1 MSHEAEEDTPEEEH
15 PAGGKNEDYIEP
27 SASAGRTLDG
37 RAAPQPIPTTS
48 SASATSG
55 STSKQPPT
63 KKFATLGDLGGGGGA
78 HAGHGHDDDD
88 SDDSE
93 DSEVQDFFA
102 GGEKSGLAV
111 QNPDELK
118 RKILEKAR
126 RFDPKLRLIPAK
138 SSSGAD
144 FFQQKSRSTACR

>member
-1 MSHEAEEDTPEEEH
+1 MSHEAEDDTPEEEH
-15 PAGGKNEDYIEP
+15 PAGGIDEDYIE
-27 SASAGRTLDG
+27 ASVTAGRTLDG
-37 RAAPQPIPTTS
+37 RTAPQPIPTTS
-48 SASATSG
+48 SASTASG
-55 STSKQPPT
+55 STSKQPPK

-93 DSEVQDFFA
+93 DLEDFFA

-126 RFDPKLRLIPAK
+126 RFDPKLRSIPAK
-138 SSSGAD
+138 RSSSAN
-144 FFQQKSRSTACR
+144 FFPQKSRSATCR